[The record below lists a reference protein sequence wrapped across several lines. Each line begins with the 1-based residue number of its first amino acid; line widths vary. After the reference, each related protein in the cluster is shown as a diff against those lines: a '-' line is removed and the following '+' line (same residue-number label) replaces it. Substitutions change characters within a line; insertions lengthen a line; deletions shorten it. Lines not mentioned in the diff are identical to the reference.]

1 MTDKLIMT
9 RIIYEMKDAQQ
20 SMINGDNK
28 KDYVMKK
35 LKEYMDKETYER
47 YEPMIS
53 LTIDFIKHI
62 SKNKEILKGLHNVM
76 FFMHSKI
83 IKFSLP
89 KQTY

>member
-20 SMINGDNK
+20 IMINGDNK
-28 KDYVMKK
+28 KEYVMKK

-53 LTIDFIKHI
+53 LTIDFNQKIK
-62 SKNKEILKGLHNVM
+62 K
-76 FFMHSKI
+76 
-83 IKFSLP
+83 
-89 KQTY
+89 Y

>member
-20 SMINGDNK
+20 SLINGNNK
-28 KDYVMKK
+28 KEYVMKK

-62 SKNKEILKGLHNVM
+62 SKNKEMLKGLNNM
-76 FFMHSKI
+76 LC
-83 IKFSLP
+83 FSCIP
-89 KQTY
+89 K

>member
-1 MTDKLIMT
+1 MTETLIMT

-20 SMINGDNK
+20 SMINGSNK
-28 KDYVMKK
+28 KEYVMRK

-62 SKNKEILKGLHNVM
+62 AKNKEMLKGLQNM
-76 FFMHSKI
+76 SC
-83 IKFSLP
+83 FSCIP
-89 KQTY
+89 KT

>member
-28 KDYVMKK
+28 KNYVMKK
-35 LKEYMDKETYER
+35 LREYMDKETYER

-62 SKNKEILKGLHNVM
+62 AKNKEMLKGLQSM
-76 FFMHSKI
+76 SC
-83 IKFSLP
+83 FSCIP
-89 KQTY
+89 KT

>member
-28 KDYVMKK
+28 KEYVMKK
-35 LKEYMDKETYER
+35 LREYMDKETYER

-62 SKNKEILKGLHNVM
+62 AKNKEMLKGLQNM
-76 FFMHSKI
+76 SC
-83 IKFSLP
+83 FSCIR
-89 KQTY
+89 

>member
-20 SMINGDNK
+20 IMINGDNK

-35 LKEYMDKETYER
+35 LREYMDKETYER

-62 SKNKEILKGLHNVM
+62 AKNKEMLKGLQNM
-76 FFMHSKI
+76 SC
-83 IKFSLP
+83 FSCIR
-89 KQTY
+89 

>member
-20 SMINGDNK
+20 SMTNGDNK

-62 SKNKEILKGLHNVM
+62 AKNKEMLKGLQNM
-76 FFMHSKI
+76 SC
-83 IKFSLP
+83 FSCIL
-89 KQTY
+89 KT

>member
-9 RIIYEMKDAQQ
+9 HIIYEMKDAQQ

-28 KDYVMKK
+28 KQYVMKK
-35 LKEYMDKETYER
+35 LQEYMDKETYER

-62 SKNKEILKGLHNVM
+62 AKNKEMLKGLQNM
-76 FFMHSKI
+76 SC
-83 IKFSLP
+83 FSCIR
-89 KQTY
+89 